1 MLFTYFI
8 VLTLSALLCEVYG
21 HMQSIFSS
29 SKFGS
34 VHKIFVASFVLLQ
47 KSYVPNFMLFFI
59 RENGL
64 LEIGFICDKKE
75 GKSMPV
81 TGRGAP

>member
-1 MLFTYFI
+1 MLNYMLYFF
-8 VLTLSALLCEVYG
+8 
-21 HMQSIFSS
+21 H
-29 SKFGS
+29 
-34 VHKIFVASFVLLQ
+34 
-47 KSYVPNFMLFFI
+47 
-59 RENGL
+59 ENSL